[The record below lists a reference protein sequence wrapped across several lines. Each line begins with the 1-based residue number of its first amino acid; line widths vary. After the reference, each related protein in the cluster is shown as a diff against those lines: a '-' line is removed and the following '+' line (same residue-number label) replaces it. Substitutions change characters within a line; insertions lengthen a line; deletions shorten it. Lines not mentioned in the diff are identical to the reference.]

1 MLPARLLPARLLPAR
16 LLPARLLA
24 TRLLAAGLLP
34 ARLLATRLLATR
46 LLAAGLLAGGLVH
59 SRSQSGKFGCLL
71 TETLFGLI
79 QGRQGGLCIRSPLRL
94 RSPVLPCFLNLIAQL
109 LLGFASGSVDLLGRS
124 LNIRL
129 DLLANLIGLLFQS
142 LFALLIVQPFLVP
155 SAPR

>member
-1 MLPARLLPARLLPAR
+1 
-16 LLPARLLA
+16 
-24 TRLLAAGLLP
+24 LLAAGLL
-34 ARLLATRLLATR
+34 T
-46 LLAAGLLAGGLVH
+46 AGLLVIGLLTGGLVH
-59 SRSQSGKFGCLL
+59 SRSQSGEFGCLL

-79 QGRQGGLCIRSPLRL
+79 QGRQGRLCIRSPLRL

-124 LNIRL
+124 LDIRF
-129 DLLANLIGLLFQS
+129 DFLANLIGLLFQS